1 MYMLDTNICI
11 YCQKNKP
18 PQVLERLKQIS
29 SHEVCLSVITLA
41 ELIYGALKSQQVAH
55 NLQKLNSLRSTIG
68 VLPFDEK
75 AAEMYGRI
83 RTELE
88 KRGEVIGANDLL
100 IAAHALSIQATLVTN
115 NLREFTRIAGLKLEN
130 WV

>member
-1 MYMLDTNICI
+1 M
-11 YCQKNKP
+11 
-18 PQVLERLKQIS
+18 
-29 SHEVCLSVITLA
+29 
-41 ELIYGALKSQQVAH
+41 
-55 NLQKLNSLRSTIG
+55 
-68 VLPFDEK
+68 PFDEK
-75 AAEMYGRI
+75 AAEIYGRI

-100 IAAHALSIQATLVTN
+100 IASHALSIQATLVTN